1 MRDPGCAVTVD
12 SDHGATLS
20 ADGQTPVEILSG
32 DWIEARAGEYNATLV
47 RFQDPG
53 YFYRNLTARSDPEFL
68 TRSRCM
74 TEQTMVCANHPDRST
89 TLRCNRCEKPICTSC
104 AVLTPVGYRCRECV
118 KGQQAVFETATSLD
132 YVLAFVIAA
141 VGSAMA
147 TALLN
152 FIGFWGI
159 FVAPVIGGA
168 LAEAIRYAVRR
179 RRGFRLPITAA
190 IGTIVGVL
198 LNLVVPVFNAILMFT
213 SGFGI
218 NLLAAVGLELV
229 WPIVY
234 GGLMASAIYYRL
246 RGIRM

>member
-1 MRDPGCAVTVD
+1 
-12 SDHGATLS
+12 
-20 ADGQTPVEILSG
+20 
-32 DWIEARAGEYNATLV
+32 
-47 RFQDPG
+47 
-53 YFYRNLTARSDPEFL
+53 
-68 TRSRCM
+68 M

-104 AVLTPVGYRCRECV
+104 AVLTPVGYRCKECV

-179 RRGFRLPITAA
+179 RRGFRLPMTAA
-190 IGTIVGVL
+190 IGAIVGVL

-213 SGFGI
+213 SGFGF
-218 NLLAAVGLELV
+218 NLLAAAGLELV